1 MKTLLT
7 MLGLSAVLLLGCGSP
22 APVSDANTSAEPVN
36 KTTLASI
43 SPENQATAVYA
54 VKGMT

>member
-7 MLGLSAVLLLGCGSP
+7 MLGLAAVLLLGCESP
-22 APVSDANTSAEPVN
+22 SSVSDSGVANT
-36 KTTLASI
+36 TTLASI
-43 SPENQATAVYA
+43 SPENKATAVYA

>member
-7 MLGLSAVLLLGCGSP
+7 MLGLTAVLMLGCESP
-22 APVSDANTSAEPVN
+22 ATVSDAGPVN
-36 KTTLASI
+36 ETTLDSI
-43 SPENQATAVYA
+43 SPENKATAVYA

>member
-1 MKTLLT
+1 MKTMLT
-7 MLGLSAVLLLGCGSP
+7 MLGLAAVLLLGCESP
-22 APVSDANTSAEPVN
+22 APVSDASSAN

-43 SPENQATAVYA
+43 APENEATAVYA